1 MTILSE
7 IIRLA
12 LAITIAFI
20 AGRLISRLKLPA
32 ILGWLITGIII
43 GPHALGLLNDG
54 LLGSDWFNSAE
65 SLLECLFGIMIGSE
79 MIWKQMKRSG
89 PQIIVTTITE
99 SLGTFFVVSAIF
111 GIIFYLTDVP
121 IYLAFIFGGIALAT
135 APAPSLSVVDSLKT
149 DGPVTRTLIPMAALD
164 DLVGA
169 LVFFLVIAF
178 VSAHISTVDIP
189 IFLIISLVFLPV
201 VIGGI
206 VGFIF
211 SKIMQRTKKAST
223 TLTVMIIGLL
233 LSAVIGHLINST
245 LDTSII
251 NFMLI
256 GMSYSIVFANMLE
269 KEKLDAIMKVMDP
282 IIGFSMIVVILNL
295 AAPLDYH
302 LIFSAG
308 LYTAIYIIARAI
320 GKYSGAYLGASL
332 THAPKTVQKYLG
344 LTLLP
349 HSGVSLVFTGIAI
362 SVLQGNAPECVPIIQ
377 GTIAA
382 AAVINEII
390 AVFLARQGFAWAGEL
405 HKAESRS

>member
-12 LAITIAFI
+12 LAIIIAFI

-65 SLLECLFGIMIGSE
+65 SLLECLFGIMIGTE

-111 GIIFYLTDVP
+111 GVIFYLTDVP

-206 VGFIF
+206 VGLIF
-211 SKIMQRTKKAST
+211 SKIMQRTKKGST

-405 HKAESRS
+405 HKAESRA

>member
-65 SLLECLFGIMIGSE
+65 NLLECLFGIMIGTE

-178 VSAHISTVDIP
+178 VSARISTVDIP

-206 VGFIF
+206 VGLIF
-211 SKIMQRTKKAST
+211 SKIMQKTKKAST

-349 HSGVSLVFTGIAI
+349 HSGVSLVFTGIAV

-405 HKAESRS
+405 HKAESRA